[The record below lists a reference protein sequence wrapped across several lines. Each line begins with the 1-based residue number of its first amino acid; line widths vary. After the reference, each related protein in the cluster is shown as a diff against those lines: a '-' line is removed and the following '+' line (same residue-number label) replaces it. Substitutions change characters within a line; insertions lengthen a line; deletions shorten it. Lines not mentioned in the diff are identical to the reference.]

1 MADEEKYLDYLKRA
15 TADLRDARRRVRE
28 LEDARQEPVAIV
40 GMSCRY
46 PGGVNTPEDLWRL
59 VADGTDAISPFPT
72 DRGWDTDEL
81 FDPDPDNRGTSTTAE
96 GGFLYDAPQFDASF
110 FGVSPREALAMDPQQ
125 RLLLETAWEAIER
138 AGIDPVALRRSRTG
152 VFAGVMYY
160 DYATRLHALP
170 EGVEGYI
177 GTGNAGSVVSGRV
190 AYTLG
195 LEGPAVTVDTACSSS
210 LVALHLA
217 AQALRQGECSLALAG
232 GVTVM
237 PTAGTFIDFSRQR
250 GLSTDG
256 RCKSFAASADG
267 TGWGE
272 GAGLLLLERLSDA
285 RRNGHKILAVVR
297 GSAVNQDGASSGLTA
312 PNGPSQQRVI
322 RDALASAGLKPGD
335 VDAVEAHGTGTTLG
349 DPIEAQALIATYGKE
364 HSGERPLW
372 LGSLKSNIGHTQ
384 AAAGVAG
391 VIKMVMAMRAGVL
404 PKTLHV
410 DEPTPQVDWSAG
422 SVELLTE
429 AREWAEREGGAP
441 RRAGVSSFGVSG
453 TNAHVIVEQAPVDGT
468 PVPGEAGEAAAPSSS
483 VVPGV
488 VPVVLSGRTPEALR
502 AQADRLRDHLVAH
515 ADLELGDVAWSLAVA
530 RSRFEHRGVVLG
542 GERAELLAGLERL
555 AQGDA
560 AAQNVVTGRALG
572 GSVRPVFVFPGQGS
586 QWAGMARELLDS
598 SPVFAGRMRECA
610 DALAE
615 FVDWDLL
622 EELNGERFDRVDVV
636 QPVLFAVMVSLAA
649 VWQAAGVKPAAV
661 VGHSQGEIAAACVAG
676 VLSLEDA
683 ARVVALRSIA
693 IRELSGKG
701 GMVSVPLPEQEVR
714 ELITGWEGR
723 IELAAVNGPAQ
734 VVVSGEPEALEEL
747 VAQCVAQDIRARTIP
762 VDYASHSSYV
772 EQIEQQIAS
781 ALDGLAPQ
789 AAEIPLYST
798 LTGAWL
804 DANTPMDAGYWYR
817 NLRQTV
823 LFEHATRGLLAE
835 GHGLFVEMSPHPV
848 LSVPVQAT
856 IDATDSPAAT
866 LGSLR
871 RDEGGADRLAA
882 SLAEAHARGAE
893 LDWKA
898 LYPGSHTPV
907 DLPTYPFQRDH
918 YWMVAPDEDADGVA
932 AQTVDEVEARFWEA
946 VEREDLEQLTSTL
959 VDVDERSLGAVLPG
973 LASWRRQRRER
984 STIDGWRYRVTWKPL
999 SGGLPTPALTGRWL
1013 VVAPESAGVHAWTT
1027 GAVEA
1032 LKQAGAE
1039 VVELSLPAAELKR
1052 EELAGRLR
1060 VAAGAADLAG
1070 VVSLLGFEESAHA
1083 EHDGVPAGLAG
1094 TVALVQALGDAGVAA
1109 RLWAVTSGAV
1119 STGRSDVL
1127 ESPVQAQL
1135 WGLGRVVALEH
1146 PDRWGGLIDLP
1157 ESYDTRTASRL
1168 TAILTGVGDEDQLA
1182 VRDTG
1187 IFVRR
1192 FAHAPVDAGKGA
1204 EPEWTPR
1211 GTALVTGGTG
1221 AIGGHVARWLA
1232 REGAEHLV
1240 LTSRRGLDA
1249 PGAGELKAELE
1260 ELGAQVTVAAC
1271 DVADR
1276 EAVAGLLEELAAG
1289 GHRIRS
1295 VFHAAGVSP
1304 AHTIADM
1311 SAADIAEV
1319 FGAKTAGAAHLDELV
1334 DVEGLDAFVLFSSNS
1349 GVWGGGGQGAYAAA
1363 NAYLDA
1369 LAQRRRAR
1377 GLTATSI
1384 AWGAWGGSGMAAAE
1398 EAEEHLRRRGVTAM
1412 APERAVAALAQ
1423 AVAYDETFLAVA
1435 DVDWERFAPSFT
1447 SVRPSPF
1454 IGELPEVRRA
1464 LAEPEAAADQGA
1476 RGSGAGSEWAERL
1489 VGLAEREQERLLLD
1503 LVRGQA
1509 AAVLGYAGAEAVEPG
1524 RAFRE
1529 LGFDSLTAVE
1539 VRNRLAT
1546 TTGLK
1551 LPTTLVFD
1559 YPTPVVLAGYLR
1571 SQLVGSAESAAVPGA
1586 AVTPAGR
1593 AAGAEDDDPIVIVS
1607 MSCRYPGGATSPDAL
1622 WRLVADGTD
1631 AISGFPAD
1639 RGWGPDGLFQPDQG
1653 RSTDDTSFAA
1663 QGGFLYDV
1671 AEFDAALFGISP
1683 REALAMDPQ
1692 QRLLL
1697 ETSWELFERAGIAPS
1712 SLHGSSTGVF
1722 VGACSQGWSAGLA
1735 HAPEGV
1741 EGYLMTGDA
1750 TSVIS
1755 GRLSYSFGLEGPAVT
1770 VDTACSSSLVA
1781 LHLAAQALRQGEC
1794 DMALAGGVT
1803 VMVSPAAFLE
1813 FSRQRGLAADG
1824 RCKPFAEAADG
1835 TGWGEGVGLL
1845 LLERLSDAR
1854 RNGHEV
1860 LAVVS
1865 GSAINQDGASNGL
1878 TAPNGPSQQ
1887 RVIRAALAS
1896 AGLTA
1901 GEVDAVEAHGTG
1913 TTLGDPIE
1921 AQALLAT
1928 YGQERPEGQEPLWL
1942 GSIKSN
1948 IGHTQ
1953 SAAGVAGV
1961 IKMVMAMRAGVL
1973 PRSLHVDE
1981 PSTHVDWSVGAVEL
1995 LAEAREWPEAGRPR
2009 RAGVSSFGVSGTNAH
2024 VIVEQAPVPAPVEE
2038 PVEATKTVVLST
2050 ALPWVVSA
2058 RSADALRAQADR
2070 LREHVVTHAD
2080 IDPVNVGWSL
2090 LSGRSPLEHRAVV
2103 LGRGREQ
2110 FLSGLEALASGG
2122 PGGVVSGSV
2131 VEGRLGVL
2139 FTGQGSQRLG
2149 MGRELYD
2156 AFPVFADALDEV
2168 CAHLDGLLDQPLKDV
2183 MFGSDAEVLEQTGYA
2198 QPALF
2203 AVEVALFRL
2212 AESFGVRPEVVGGH
2226 SIGELTAAY
2235 TAGLWSLEDATQLVA
2250 ARGRLMQSLP
2260 ECGAMLAVQATES
2273 DVLPLPE
2280 GAEDRAGV
2288 AAVNGPAQVVLSG
2301 DRALLEGLEETLR
2314 GQGRKVRWLKVSHA
2328 FHSPLMDPI
2337 LDDFRKVAENLTYQD
2352 PQLPV
2357 VSNVTGELA
2366 EPGQLQDPD
2375 YWVRHVRE
2383 AVRFHEGLTALTA
2396 SGVST
2401 LLELGPDS
2409 VLTAMAHDTL
2419 TDPAAQSGLIA
2430 ALRKDRAEPDTF
2442 LTALAHAYVRGV
2454 EVDWAPLYAPV
2465 ESRRRVDLPTYA
2477 FQRSRYWPR
2486 AAVGAAG
2493 AVGDMSATGLASA
2506 EHPLLGAA
2514 VPLADADGYLLTG
2527 RLSLA
2532 THPWLADHAV
2542 AGRVLLPGTA
2552 FVELAVRAGDEVG
2565 CGVLEELTLAA
2576 PLVLPER
2583 GAVQI
2588 QVVVGAADESGR
2600 RSVALHSREER
2611 EERDE
2616 YAGDGGW
2623 TAHAS
2628 GVLSGAQP
2636 AAGFRLAAW
2645 PPRDAAEVD
2654 VEGLYRHLTELGF
2667 AYGEAFQGLRGAWRR
2682 GDEVFA
2688 EVALPEEQHE
2698 NAESFRLHPALL
2710 DAALHVLGLGVLRGD
2725 TAADGGEADGG
2736 AGDGGAGDGARLPFA
2751 WSGVSLHATG
2761 ASALRVRLAPAGTD
2775 AVSLTVAD
2783 GLGEPVATVDSL
2795 VFRPVAVDRLGAGTA
2810 DDSMFHVEWRRQSP
2824 ASAEPV
2830 SPTSFQD
2837 LGADEAAPAVVVWQ
2851 AGGGAEGDMRPE
2863 TVSARLAE
2871 ALSVVQSWLADERF
2885 EASRLVVVT
2894 RGAVAAGDTGAALD
2908 PASAAV
2914 WGLVRSAR
2922 SEHPG
2927 RFVLVDADADADA
2940 NANAD
2945 VDAAVL
2951 SAVLASGEPE
2961 VAVRDGA
2968 VWAPRLSR
2976 VSAESAD
2983 GGATPW
2989 GEGSVLVTGAFGG
3002 LGRVVTRHLAEH
3014 HGVRDLLL
3022 VSRRGPDASGADE
3035 LRDELEALGAKVTV
3049 AACDVA
3055 DRGALA
3061 ALLDEQGTDLSA
3073 VVHVAGVLDDGV
3085 VTSLT
3090 PERLAAVLRPKVD
3103 AALNLHELTAEL
3115 DLSAFVLFSSAS
3127 GVFGGPGQAN
3137 YAAANAYLDALAT
3150 VRRAQGLPAT
3160 SLAWGL
3166 WAAQDSDMTGTL
3178 ADTDRDRMARGGVAA
3193 LSTEEGLALLDTA
3206 VTAVNLTAPEA
3217 PAALVP
3223 VRLDTAALRAAAS
3236 TDAAAVPALLRGLV
3250 RAPLRRS
3257 AAGAAGAAPA
3267 GEAPLLAQL
3276 AGLDAAERDKVLTEL
3291 VCTHVAA
3298 VLGYESAAAVEA
3310 HRAFRELGFDSLTA
3324 VELRNAVNGATGLR
3338 LPATLIFDYPNPAAL
3353 AAHLATA
3360 LPPTDG
3366 AGGGGLPVLDELDRL
3381 EASLLAMEADSIAHS
3396 KITIRLQTLL
3406 SRWSAPQS
3414 QGAGGT
3420 SPADDDLDLDSVSDE
3435 ELFNAL
3441 DDELGLD

>member
-1 MADEEKYLDYLKRA
+1 MANEEKYLDYLKRA

-28 LEDARQEPVAIV
+28 LEDARQEPIAIV

-59 VADGTDAISPFPT
+59 VADGTDAISAFPT
-72 DRGWDTDEL
+72 DRGWDTDDL
-81 FDPDPDNRGTSTTAE
+81 FDPDPDKQGTSYTAE

-138 AGIDPVALRRSRTG
+138 AGIDPVSLRRSRTG

-217 AQALRQGECSLALAG
+217 AQALRQGECTLALAG

-285 RRNGHKILAVVR
+285 RRNGHKVLAVVK

-349 DPIEAQALIATYGKE
+349 DPIEAQAVIATYGKE
-364 HSGERPLW
+364 HSADRPLW

-391 VIKMVMAMRAGVL
+391 VIKMVMAMREGVL
-404 PKTLHV
+404 PQTLHV
-410 DEPTPQVDWSAG
+410 NEPTPQVDWSAG
-422 SVELLTE
+422 TVELLTE
-429 AREWAEREGGAP
+429 ARAWAERDGGGP

-453 TNAHVIVEQAPVDGT
+453 TNAHVIVEQVREPEEPGTADDGQD
-468 PVPGEAGEAAAPSSS
+468 AAPS

-488 VPVVLSGRTPEALR
+488 IPLALSGRTPEALR
-502 AQADRLRDHLVAH
+502 AQAARLHAHLL
-515 ADLELGDVAWSLAVA
+515 ADTGIEPAAAAWSLAVA

-542 GERAELLAGLERL
+542 RDRDDLLAGLERL
-555 AQGDA
+555 ADGDA
-560 AAQNVVTGRALG
+560 LTGRALG
-572 GSVRPVFVFPGQGS
+572 GMVRPVFVFPGQGS
-586 QWAGMARELLDS
+586 QWAGMARELLDE
-598 SPVFAGRMRECA
+598 SPVFAERMRECA

-622 EELNGERFDRVDVV
+622 EELGGDRFDRVDVV

-676 VLSLEDA
+676 ALSLRDA
-683 ARVVALRSIA
+683 ARVVALRSLA

-701 GMVSVPLPEQEVR
+701 GMVSVPLPESEVR
-714 ELITGWEGR
+714 EVIAGWAGR
-723 IELAAVNGPAQ
+723 IEVAAVNGPAQ

-747 VAQCVAQDIRARTIP
+747 VAQCVGQDIRARTIP

-772 EQIEQQIAS
+772 EQIEAQILE
-781 ALDGLAPQ
+781 ALEGVSPQ
-789 AAEIPLYST
+789 AAEVPVYST
-798 LTGAWL
+798 LTGSWL
-804 DANTPMDAGYWYR
+804 DATPMDGGYWYR

-835 GHGLFVEMSPHPV
+835 GHGLFLEMSPHPV
-848 LSVPVQAT
+848 LTVPVQAT
-856 IDATDSPAAT
+856 IDATDSQAAT

-871 RDEGGADRLAA
+871 RDDGGADRLAA
-882 SLAEAHARGAE
+882 SLAEAHVHGAE
-893 LDWKA
+893 LDWKS
-898 LYPGSHTPV
+898 LFPGTRTTV

-918 YWMVAPDEDADGVA
+918 YWMLAPDQDADGDA
-932 AQTVDEVEARFWEA
+932 ALAVDEVEARFWEA
-946 VEREDLEQLTSTL
+946 VEREDLAQLTSTL
-959 VDVDERSLGAVLPG
+959 VDVDESSLSAVLPG

-984 STIDGWRYRVTWKPL
+984 STIDGWRYAVTWKPQA
-999 SGGLPTPALTGRWL
+999 GGLPVPALPGRWL
-1013 VVAPESAGVHAWTT
+1013 VVVPESAGEDTWTP
-1027 GAVEA
+1027 GVVEA
-1032 LKQAGAE
+1032 LAQAGAE
-1039 VVELSLPAAELKR
+1039 V
-1052 EELAGRLR
+1052 EELR
-1060 VAAGAADLAG
+1060 VAAQELTREALAVRLREVAGAEFAG
-1070 VVSLLGFEESAHA
+1070 VVSLLGFEESVHA
-1083 EHDGVPAGLAG
+1083 EHAGVPAGLAG
-1094 TVALVQALGDAGVAA
+1094 TVALVQALGDAGIAA
-1109 RLWAVTSGAV
+1109 RLWAVTRGAV
-1119 STGRSDVL
+1119 STGRSDRV

-1157 ESYDTRTASRL
+1157 PSYDARGASRF
-1168 TAILTGVGDEDQLA
+1168 ASILTGLGDEDQLA

-1187 IFVRR
+1187 VFVRR
-1192 FAHAPVDAGKGA
+1192 FAHAPLDGPAV
-1204 EPEWTPR
+1204 EWAPR
-1211 GTALVTGGTG
+1211 GTALITGGTG

-1232 REGAEHLV
+1232 REGVEHLV

-1249 PGAGELKAELE
+1249 PGAVELQAELE
-1260 ELGAQVTVAAC
+1260 ELGAEVTVAAC

-1276 EAVAGLLEELAAG
+1276 EAVVRLLDDLAAE
-1289 GHRIRS
+1289 GHTVRS

-1304 AHTIADM
+1304 SYPLADM

-1319 FGAKTAGAAHLDELV
+1319 FGAKTAGAAHLDELL
-1334 DVEGLDAFVLFSSNS
+1334 DSEGLDAFVLFSSNS

-1369 LAQRRRAR
+1369 LAASRRAR
-1377 GLTATSI
+1377 GLPATSV
-1384 AWGAWGGSGMAAAE
+1384 AWGAWGGSGMAAE
-1398 EAEEHLRRRGVTAM
+1398 EQAEEHLRRRGVTAM

-1423 AVAYDETFLAVA
+1423 AVAHGETFLAVA
-1435 DVDWERFAPSFT
+1435 DVDWERFAPAFT

-1454 IGELPEVRRA
+1454 IGDLPEVRRA
-1464 LAEPEAAADQGA
+1464 LAEPETAAPAGA
-1476 RGSGAGSEWAERL
+1476 KGAGSEWAERL
-1489 VGLAEREQERLLLD
+1489 AGLAEREQERQLLD
-1503 LVRGQA
+1503 LVRGHA
-1509 AAVLGYAGAEAVEPG
+1509 AAVLGYAGPEAVEPG

-1539 VRNRLAT
+1539 VRNRIAT
-1546 TTGLK
+1546 ATGLK

-1559 YPTPVVLAGYLR
+1559 YPTSAVLAGYLR
-1571 SQLVGSAESAAVPGA
+1571 TQLVGEPETAPVVARRVADV
-1586 AVTPAGR
+1586 
-1593 AAGAEDDDPIVIVS
+1593 DDDPIAIVS
-1607 MSCRYPGGATSPDAL
+1607 MSCRYPGGATSPEAL
-1622 WRLVADGTD
+1622 WRLVAEGTD
-1631 AISGFPAD
+1631 AISVFPTD
-1639 RGWGPDGLFQPDQG
+1639 RGWGADGLFQPEQSG
-1653 RSTDDTSFAA
+1653 SDDTSFAA

-1671 AEFDAALFGISP
+1671 SEFDAGLFGISP

-1712 SLHGSSTGVF
+1712 ALHGSSTGVF

-1813 FSRQRGLAADG
+1813 FSRQRGLAGDG

-1854 RNGHEV
+1854 RNGHDV
-1860 LAVVS
+1860 LGVLR

-1887 RVIRAALAS
+1887 RVIRAALAN

-1901 GEVDAVEAHGTG
+1901 AEVDAVEAHGTG

-1928 YGQERPEGQEPLWL
+1928 YGQDRPAGQPLWL

-1961 IKMVMAMRAGVL
+1961 IKMVMAMREGVL
-1973 PRSLHVDE
+1973 PQSLHVDR
-1981 PSTHVDWSVGAVEL
+1981 PSTHVDWAAGAVEL
-1995 LAEAREWPEAGRPR
+1995 LAESRAWSNRHDGGPR

-2024 VIVEQAPVPAPVEE
+2024 VIVEASPVAEPAE
-2038 PVEATKTVVLST
+2038 PVEPASPVTT
-2050 ALPWVVSA
+2050 AVPWLVSG
-2058 RSADALRAQADR
+2058 RSAEALRAQADR
-2070 LREHVVTHAD
+2070 LREHVVTHTGL
-2080 IDPVNVGWSL
+2080 DPVAVGRSL
-2090 LSGRSPLEHRAVV
+2090 LSGRSALEHRAVV
-2103 LGRGREQ
+2103 LGRDSDE
-2110 FLSGLEALASGG
+2110 LLVGLEALASGG
-2122 PGGVVSGSV
+2122 PGVVSGSV
-2131 VEGRLGVL
+2131 TEGRLGVL
-2139 FTGQGSQRLG
+2139 FTGQGSQRIG
-2149 MGRELYD
+2149 MGRELYE

-2168 CAHLDGLLDQPLKDV
+2168 CAHVDPWIERSLQSV
-2183 MFGSDAEVLEQTGYA
+2183 MFGADAELLEQTGYA

-2212 AESFGVRPEVVGGH
+2212 AESFGVRPEIVGGH
-2226 SIGELTAAY
+2226 SIGELAAAY
-2235 TAGLWSLEDATQLVA
+2235 VAGLWSLEDAAQLVA
-2250 ARGRLMQSLP
+2250 ARGRLMQALP
-2260 ECGAMLAVQATES
+2260 EGGAMLAVQATEA
-2273 DVLPLPE
+2273 DVLPLLS
-2280 GAEDRAGV
+2280 DRVGV
-2288 AAVNGPAQVVLSG
+2288 AAVNGPAQLVLSG
-2301 DRALLEGLEETLR
+2301 ERAALEGLEQTLR
-2314 GQGRKVRWLKVSHA
+2314 EQGRKVKWLKVSHA
-2328 FHSPLMDPI
+2328 FHSPLMDPV
-2337 LDDFRKVAENLTYQD
+2337 LDDFRRVAQQLTYQD
-2352 PQLPV
+2352 PTLPV
-2357 VSNVTGELA
+2357 VSNLTGEPA
-2366 EPGQLQDPD
+2366 EPAELKDPE

-2383 AVRFHEGLTALTA
+2383 AVRFHDGLKALA
-2396 SGVST
+2396 GQGVAT
-2401 LLELGPDS
+2401 LLELGPDA

-2419 TDPAAQSGLIA
+2419 TEPTAQAGLVAAV
-2430 ALRKDRAEPDTF
+2430 RKDRAEPGTF
-2442 LTALAHAYVRGV
+2442 LTALAQLHVRGV
-2454 EVDWAPLYAPV
+2454 EVDWTPLYAGAEARGRV
-2465 ESRRRVDLPTYA
+2465 ELPTYA
-2477 FQRSRYWPR
+2477 FQRRRYWPS
-2486 AAVGAAG
+2486 AATGAG
-2493 AVGDMSATGLASA
+2493 GDVSATGLVAA
-2506 EHPLLGAA
+2506 GHPLLGAA
-2514 VPLADADGYLLTG
+2514 VPLADSDGHLFTG

-2583 GAVQI
+2583 GAVQL
-2588 QVVVGAADESGR
+2588 QVSVGAEDADGR
-2600 RSVALHSREER
+2600 RAVALHSREER
-2611 EERDE
+2611 EDH
-2616 YAGDGGW
+2616 AADGGW
-2623 TAHAS
+2623 TAHAT
-2628 GVLSGAQP
+2628 GVLADGDLRQP
-2636 AAGFRLAAW
+2636 EFRLAEW

-2654 VEGLYRHLTELGF
+2654 VEGLYQHLTELGF
-2667 AYGEAFQGLRGAWRR
+2667 SYGEAFQGLRAAWRR

-2688 EVALPEEQHE
+2688 EVALPQEQ
-2698 NAESFRLHPALL
+2698 ADSAQAFRLHPALL
-2710 DAALHVLGLGVLRGD
+2710 DAALHVLGLGVLRD
-2725 TAADGGEADGG
+2725 TGADGE
-2736 AGDGGAGDGARLPFA
+2736 GARLPFA

-2761 ASALRVRLAPAGTD
+2761 ASTLRVRLAPAGGD
-2775 AVSLTVAD
+2775 GVSLAVAD
-2783 GLGEPVATVDSL
+2783 GLGDPVATVDSL
-2795 VFRPVAVDRLGAGTA
+2795 VFRPVAVDRLGGGVA
-2810 DDSMFHVEWRRQSP
+2810 DDSMFHVEWRPQSLAAAEGVAP
-2824 ASAEPV
+2824 VSYEELAASAELP
-2830 SPTSFQD
+2830 D
-2837 LGADEAAPAVVVWQ
+2837 AVVWR
-2851 AGGGAEGDMRPE
+2851 AGGAEGAPSPE
-2863 TVSARLAE
+2863 AVSARLAE
-2871 ALSVVQSWLADERF
+2871 ALGVVQDWLADERF
-2885 EASRLVVVT
+2885 AALPLVVVT
-2894 RGAVAAGDTGAALD
+2894 CGAVATGDSAVD
-2908 PASAAV
+2908 PVGAAV

-2927 RFVLVDADADADA
+2927 RFVLVDTDTDTGAGLSSGSGSRSGSGSVPG
-2940 NANAD
+2940 
-2945 VDAAVL
+2945 VDESVL
-2951 SAVLASGEPE
+2951 AAVLASGEPE

-2968 VWAPRLSR
+2968 VFVPRLSR
-2976 VSAESAD
+2976 VPAT
-2983 GGATPW
+2983 GGADAPW
-2989 GEGSVLVTGAFGG
+2989 GAGSVLVTGAFGG
-3002 LGRVVTRHLAEH
+3002 LGREVVRHLAAH

-3022 VSRRGPDASGADE
+3022 VSRRGAEATGAAELLDE
-3035 LRDELEALGAKVTV
+3035 LAGFDAAVTV

-3055 DRGALA
+3055 DRDALA
-3061 ALLDEQGTDLSA
+3061 ALLDDKGTDLTA

-3090 PERLAAVLRPKVD
+3090 PERVDTVLRAKVN
-3103 AALNLHELTAEL
+3103 AALNLHELTAGR
-3115 DLSAFVLFSSAS
+3115 DLSAFVLFSSAA
-3127 GVFGGPGQAN
+3127 GVLGGAGQAN
-3137 YAAANAYLDALAT
+3137 YAAANSFLDALAAS
-3150 VRRAQGLPAT
+3150 RRAQGLPAT
-3160 SLAWGL
+3160 SLAWGM
-3166 WAAQDSDMTGTL
+3166 WAQASAMTGGL
-3178 ADTDRDRMARGGVAA
+3178 ADADLQRMTRGGVAP
-3193 LSTEEGLALLDTA
+3193 LSTQEGLALLDAA
-3206 VTAVNLTAPEA
+3206 VGAADA

-3223 VRLDTAALRAAAS
+3223 LRLDPASLRAAAD
-3236 TDAAAVPALLRGLV
+3236 TDADGVPALLRGLV
-3250 RAPLRRS
+3250 RTPARRA
-3257 AAGAAGAAPA
+3257 AAGAATAEPA
-3267 GEAPLLAQL
+3267 GQAPLIARLT
-3276 AGLDAAERDKVLTEL
+3276 GLDAAGRDKVLTEL

-3338 LPATLIFDYPNPAAL
+3338 LPATLIFDYPTPAAL

-3360 LPPTDG
+3360 LPLGG
-3366 AGGGGLPVLDELDRL
+3366 AADGGGLSVLDELDRL
-3381 EASLLAMEADSIAHS
+3381 ESALLAMEADSIAQS

-3414 QGAGGT
+3414 QTARPAG
-3420 SPADDDLDLDSVSDE
+3420 PADEDDLDLDAVSDE
-3435 ELFNAL
+3435 ELFDAL
-3441 DDELGLD
+3441 DDELGLT